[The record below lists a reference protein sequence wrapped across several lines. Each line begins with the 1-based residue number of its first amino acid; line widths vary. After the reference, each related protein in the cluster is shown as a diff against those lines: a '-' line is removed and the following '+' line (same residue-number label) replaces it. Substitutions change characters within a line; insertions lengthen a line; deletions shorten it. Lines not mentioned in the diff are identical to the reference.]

1 LANRTKVINQV
12 IQRIIGVAWAV
23 GVYATST
30 EDVNGVSPGEAA
42 KVKEQRAAE
51 RTGGAAELHR
61 RRGGRSA
68 PKGLPS

>member
-1 LANRTKVINQV
+1 MINQV

-30 EDVNGVSPGEAA
+30 EDVNGVSSGEAA

-51 RTGGAAELHR
+51 RTGQRSSTVAVAGDPHPKACLAS
-61 RRGGRSA
+61 RGPER
-68 PKGLPS
+68 

>member
-12 IQRIIGVAWAV
+12 IQRIIGIAWAL

-51 RTGGAAELHR
+51 RTGQRSSTVAVAGDPHPKAA
-61 RRGGRSA
+61 
-68 PKGLPS
+68 

>member
-1 LANRTKVINQV
+1 MINQV
-12 IQRIIGVAWAV
+12 IQRIIGVAWAL

-51 RTGGAAELHR
+51 RTGQRSSTIAVAGDPHPKAA
-61 RRGGRSA
+61 
-68 PKGLPS
+68 

>member
-1 LANRTKVINQV
+1 MINQV

-51 RTGGAAELHR
+51 RTGQ
-61 RRGGRSA
+61 RSSTVA
-68 PKGLPS
+68 VAGDPHPKAGLPSRGPER